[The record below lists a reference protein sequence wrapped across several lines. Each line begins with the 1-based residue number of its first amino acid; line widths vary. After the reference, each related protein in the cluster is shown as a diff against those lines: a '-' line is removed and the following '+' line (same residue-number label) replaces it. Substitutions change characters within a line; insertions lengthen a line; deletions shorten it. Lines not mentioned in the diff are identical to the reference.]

1 MDERFMPTREALQ
14 DFSRKFP
21 EINASAVE
29 VLILF
34 MRTAE
39 RVQHKIF
46 DVLEQKYSLSEGK
59 LVVMIVLYQSSEP
72 LAPSVLAAKAD
83 VTKAT
88 ISAMLQRMVRDGLV
102 SLLVADAADK
112 RGKLV
117 ALTKQGRDFMDEV
130 LPGHFMRT
138 AALVSDFSQE
148 EQTLLVKLLA
158 KLGG

>member
-72 LAPSVLAAKAD
+72 LAPSVLAAKAG

-102 SLLVADAADK
+102 SLVADAADK

-117 ALTKQGRDFMDEV
+117 ALTKQGHDFMDEV

>member
-1 MDERFMPTREALQ
+1 MGERFMPTREALQ

-72 LAPSVLAAKAD
+72 LAPSVLAAKAG

-102 SLLVADAADK
+102 SLVADAADK

>member
-72 LAPSVLAAKAD
+72 LAPSVLAGKAG

-102 SLLVADAADK
+102 SLVADAADK

>member
-59 LVVMIVLYQSSEP
+59 LVVMIGLYLSSEP

-102 SLLVADAADK
+102 SLVADAADK

>member
-1 MDERFMPTREALQ
+1 MDERFMPTREAFQ

-102 SLLVADAADK
+102 SLVADAADK

>member
-1 MDERFMPTREALQ
+1 MPTREALQ

-102 SLLVADAADK
+102 SLVADAADK

>member
-72 LAPSVLAAKAD
+72 LAPSVLAAKAA

-102 SLLVADAADK
+102 SLVADAADK

>member
-1 MDERFMPTREALQ
+1 M
-14 DFSRKFP
+14 
-21 EINASAVE
+21 
-29 VLILF
+29 F

-72 LAPSVLAAKAD
+72 LAPSVLAAKAG

-102 SLLVADAADK
+102 SLVADAADK

>member
-102 SLLVADAADK
+102 SLVADAADK

>member
-102 SLLVADAADK
+102 SLVADAADK

-148 EQTLLVKLLA
+148 ELTLLGKVLA
-158 KLGG
+158 KRGG

>member
-59 LVVMIVLYQSSEP
+59 LVVMIVLYQSGEP

-102 SLLVADAADK
+102 SLVADAADK